1 MKSMLGAQ
9 QDPIPFLGVRSRLS
23 TSLLNANYRDSV
35 RYHRD
40 PRVNWR
46 TVMVEVYTVYLH
58 L

>member
-1 MKSMLGAQ
+1 MLGAQ